1 MKREFAEGNI
11 KERPMGN
18 GKKHLDAIEALG
30 MGRQHVVRGL
40 EDMREWVG
48 AKAAVI
54 GLYRLVAS
62 ATLPPANQVR
72 DKHKDD

>member
-30 MGRQHVVRGL
+30 MGRQQGTCCEGLGGYEGMGRGKSSCDWL
-40 EDMREWVG
+40 DYTDW
-48 AKAAVI
+48 
-54 GLYRLVAS
+54 
-62 ATLPPANQVR
+62 
-72 DKHKDD
+72 